1 MKRKWLVSLLIASM
15 AGTMLTGCV
24 DTTEGEDAASQG
36 TEAESADTDG
46 KESAAAGDAV
56 TLDLYVDF
64 TWFPT
69 DSWTGIIPEEMTKNG
84 GVYFDVTR
92 SADDSQLGL
101 MIASGDLPDVIF
113 TSEEIDR
120 LCDSKLCW
128 SYDELIEQYGI
139 DWEPSS
145 DRIAIA
151 KSHNANADDEHYYTI
166 IQNYSSSEDWAEAS
180 DVLPNIGCGYYRKDI
195 WEALGSPK
203 MDTKEDVINVLKMVK
218 EQYPDMIPINGG
230 GPSWRFSPM
239 AVWEG
244 VNEEYVYEENGDP
257 VYRDTAANFYE
268 YLKIVNEMYREGL
281 FPEENLAITN
291 EDDAKQ
297 LALNGKCFMYE
308 WCARPTNM
316 EQMNTATQANI
327 PEAEW
332 APLTFVEDNEPVI
345 RKNAGWAGVFISKNC
360 KDPEAA
366 IKMLAYM
373 NSEEGQ
379 HLALWGRKDVDY
391 TLDEN
396 GLPQF
401 SDEWKESVKDG
412 DLMTS
417 KYNNNYYMCTTE
429 LTELYTYYSGVDQE
443 ILDAFTKNMVPLENC
458 PELDVA
464 KPSSTSDMG
473 IIKAKIDEA
482 RDAELVKIYT
492 AGSDEEFETAYK
504 NYMELLD
511 KIGVQDLNK
520 YMAERVAEVKE
531 QYGF

>member
-1 MKRKWLVSLLIASM
+1 MKRKWLVSLLIASIM
-15 AGTMLTGCV
+15 GTMMTGCV
-24 DTTEGEDAASQG
+24 DTTEGEDAASSG
-36 TEAESADTDG
+36 TEAESED
-46 KESAAAGDAV
+46 KEGESSEAAGDAV
-56 TLDLYVDF
+56 SLDLYIDM
-64 TWFPT
+64 TWFLT

-101 MIASGDLPDVIF
+101 LIASGDLPDVIF
-113 TSEEIDR
+113 TDKEIDR
-120 LCDSKLCW
+120 LCDSNLCW
-128 SYDELIEQYGI
+128 GYDELIEQYGI

-145 DRIAIA
+145 DRVAIA
-151 KSHNANADDEHYYTI
+151 KSHNAKEDDEHYYTI
-166 IQNYSSSEDWAEAS
+166 IQNYSSNEDWDKVS
-180 DVLPNIGCGYYRKDI
+180 GVLPNIGCGYYRKDI
-195 WEALGSPK
+195 WEELGSPK

-218 EQYPDMIPINGG
+218 EKYPDMIPINGG
-230 GPSWRFSPM
+230 GPNWRFSPM

-244 VNEEYVYEENGDP
+244 VNEEYVFNKAGDP
-257 VYRDTAANFYE
+257 VYRDTAENFYE
-268 YLKIVNEMYREGL
+268 YLKIVNQMYRDGL

-308 WCARPTNM
+308 WCARPSNM
-316 EQMNTATQANI
+316 EQMNTSTQANI

-366 IKMLAYM
+366 IKMISYM

-379 HLALWGRKDVDY
+379 RLALWGREDVDY

-401 SDEWKESVKDG
+401 SDEWKEAAKDG
-412 DLMTS
+412 DVMTS

-429 LTELYTYYSGVDQE
+429 LTELNTYYSGVDQE
-443 ILDAFTKNMVPLENC
+443 ILDEFIKNMVPLENH

-464 KPSSTSDMG
+464 KPLATSDMG
-473 IIKAKIDEA
+473 IVKAKIDEA
-482 RDAELVKIYT
+482 REAELVKIYT
-492 AGSDEEFETAYK
+492 AGSDEEFEKAYK
-504 NYMELLD
+504 DYMELLD
-511 KIGVQDLNK
+511 KIGVQDLNE
-520 YMAERVAEVKE
+520 YMKESVAQVVE